1 MIRRV
6 LLWALPALAA
16 AWLPPQAARAGAA
29 EDKLLAC
36 MRANLP
42 PTLRIQEFELTT
54 VDRKGEKRLLKG
66 RLFAKREKELL
77 RAMLKLSAP
86 ADVSGAAYL
95 VREGEKADEMYVF
108 LPALNKV
115 RRIMGGAGD
124 GPLFGTDLSYAD
136 IKQVQNAFSGST
148 PKIDGKE
155 KIDNRPVT
163 VVGVVPTPESAS
175 RYSRIRAW
183 IDDASCVALKVDFME
198 GAAPRKRL
206 TAPVAAI
213 AKAGEYWYVNES
225 TMTDLKLGTRT
236 QLKITGVKS
245 GEDLAN
251 RYFDSRNFFLGN

>member
-1 MIRRV
+1 M
-6 LLWALPALAA
+6 
-16 AWLPPQAARAGAA
+16 
-29 EDKLLAC
+29 
-36 MRANLP
+36 
-42 PTLRIQEFELTT
+42 
-54 VDRKGEKRLLKG
+54 
-66 RLFAKREKELL
+66 
-77 RAMLKLSAP
+77 
-86 ADVSGAAYL
+86 
-95 VREGEKADEMYVF
+95 
-108 LPALNKV
+108 
-115 RRIMGGAGD
+115 
-124 GPLFGTDLSYAD
+124 
-136 IKQVQNAFSGST
+136 
-148 PKIDGKE
+148 
-155 KIDNRPVT
+155 T

>member
-1 MIRRV
+1 MRTTGWWAGA
-6 LLWALPALAA
+6 LLLIAGALPQRAA
-16 AWLPPQAARAGAA
+16 AGPA
-29 EDKLLAC
+29 EDKLMAC
-36 MRANLP
+36 MRANIP
-42 PTLRIQEFELTT
+42 QTLRIQEFDLSAT
-54 VDRKGEKRLLKG
+54 DRAGSTRLLRG
-66 RLFAKREKELL
+66 RLFAKSENDKL
-77 RAMLKLSAP
+77 RAMLRLVAP
-86 ADVSGAAYL
+86 ADVSGASYL
-95 VREGEKADEMYVF
+95 LREGEKSDEMYVF
-108 LPALNKV
+108 LPALNKT